1 VFGRLIQDLRARRQ
15 LGLREFCLAHGH
27 SPGNWS
33 RLERGLIQPPRDAQT
48 LRTWARQLGL
58 RPGAGDW
65 IRFFDCAAV
74 GAGRIPDQILRDREL
89 AAHLPAFFRVL
100 SGQNASQ
107 EDREKLLAIVE
118 GARRRRGRQ
127 TCS

>member
-1 VFGRLIQDLRARRQ
+1 MFGAFIQELRARRQ
-15 LGLREFCLAHGH
+15 LGLREFCLEHGY

-33 RLERGLIQPPRDAQT
+33 RLERGLIPPPRDAQT

-65 IRFFDCAAV
+65 GRFFDCAAV
-74 GAGRIPDQILRDREL
+74 GAGRIPDQILRDKAL

-100 SGQNASQ
+100 SGRNASRK
-107 EDREKLLAIVE
+107 DREELLAIIN
-118 GARRRRGRQ
+118 GTRRA
-127 TCS
+127 